1 VLRTFIG
8 WRSTMEIAITIARLI
23 PALAIALLVHLTAG
37 VATAARFEAFA
48 ETFLP
53 IFSGPPC
60 FESSSGPVTCQS
72 SSDRTAP
79 PPASV
84 DARAAASTT
93 LGVFGSIDLGGV
105 GGGRAESSALMGFND
120 MIITSTNP
128 FAEFVVGAVNLDVHG
143 IFTSSLAVAPIPGS
157 SATTS
162 ASALVEVSVESP
174 FGGLP
179 FRRGRLDFS
188 HSVSAGQTTGP
199 SLTQDGDFSGNF
211 NIPPG
216 TSSFLFESLPFLM
229 PVGRPFL
236 VEVFLRGDITTSLT
250 GQGTA
255 HGGFNFQN
263 TLTFP
268 ALRSVITLPEGYTL
282 NSVEAQIVDN
292 RWVGGE
298 PASVPEPGTL
308 SLLGLAAVGAILAPR
323 RRMRR

>member
-1 VLRTFIG
+1 
-8 WRSTMEIAITIARLI
+8 MEIANTLARMI
-23 PALAIALLVHLTAG
+23 PALAIALALHLTAG

-53 IFSGPPC
+53 IFSGPSC

-72 SSDRTAP
+72 SSDRPAP

-105 GGGRAESSALMGFND
+105 SGGRAESSALMGFTD

-143 IFTSSLAVAPIPGS
+143 NFASTLAPTSGS
-157 SATTS
+157 SASTS
-162 ASALVEVSVESP
+162 ASAIVEVSVESP

-179 FRRGRLDFS
+179 FRRGRLDFF
-188 HSVSAGQTTGP
+188 HSVSPGQTVGP
-199 SLTQDGDFSGNF
+199 SLTQDGDFVGNF
-211 NIPPG
+211 NISPG
-216 TSSFLFESLPFLM
+216 TSFFPFESLPFPM

-250 GQGTA
+250 GPGTA

-292 RWVGGE
+292 RFVGAG
-298 PASVPEPGTL
+298 PATVPEPGTL
-308 SLLGLAAVGAILAPR
+308 SLLGLAAAAAMLAPR
-323 RRMRR
+323 RLVRR